1 MEKKNINH
9 CLDWLKGIACI
20 GVVFGHALFPGTFGH
35 MVYTFAKA
43 MVPIFFL
50 ISGYFSYCSDVLR
63 IKERTPKKIVHALKL
78 YLYALG
84 IYFVW
89 IWIKVL
95 LNEKTVNQ
103 LLRGFS
109 INNMVKFFTL
119 NDVSMFDGSHLWFLG
134 ALLYCYIILYLLA
147 CTKKVNWIFP
157 VILLTFIARL
167 YAVNMSSW
175 HMSQNFLLAGV
186 PYFFT
191 GFFFKKIE
199 LEKKDISKLLLSAGI
214 LFGVILGECGFFY
227 YGFTKSP
234 LNIYEIGIII
244 MGISMFILA
253 LKVPNFG
260 ENTKTEILGFRYSLY
275 VYIEHFIVL
284 ELLTILDGKIFDKYP
299 IWYQWIKPLIVVAL
313 AIFIAHLCYE
323 IKNKKIEKKE
333 R

>member
-1 MEKKNINH
+1 MAYE
-9 CLDWLKGIACI
+9 
-20 GVVFGHALFPGTFGH
+20 PE
-35 MVYTFAKA
+35 
-43 MVPIFFL
+43 FF
-50 ISGYFSYCSDVLR
+50 
-63 IKERTPKKIVHALKL
+63 
-78 YLYALG
+78 
-84 IYFVW
+84 
-89 IWIKVL
+89 
-95 LNEKTVNQ
+95 
-103 LLRGFS
+103 
-109 INNMVKFFTL
+109 
-119 NDVSMFDGSHLWFLG
+119 VS
-134 ALLYCYIILYLLA
+134 
-147 CTKKVNWIFP
+147 
-157 VILLTFIARL
+157 R
-167 YAVNMSSW
+167 SSR
-175 HMSQNFLLAGV
+175 
-186 PYFFT
+186 
-191 GFFFKKIE
+191 FFFKKIE

-253 LKVPNFG
+253 LKVPIFG